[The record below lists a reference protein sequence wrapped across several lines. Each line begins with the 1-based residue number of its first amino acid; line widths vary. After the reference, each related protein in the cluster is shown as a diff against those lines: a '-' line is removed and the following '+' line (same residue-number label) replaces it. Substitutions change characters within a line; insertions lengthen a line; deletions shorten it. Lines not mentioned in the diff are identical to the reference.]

1 MFPIN
6 NSKPDDN
13 SLSVAGTSITGTDL
27 GAYSSSK
34 SEYQCSPSKSKQGN
48 GKAYWNNEYSIYD
61 YNYFCFILEDNI
73 IMDCISYYHSAN
85 WIFHVRINL

>member
-6 NSKPDDN
+6 HSKPDDN
-13 SLSVAGTSITGTDL
+13 SLSVAGTSIAGTDL

-48 GKAYWNNEYSIYD
+48 GKAYWKK
-61 YNYFCFILEDNI
+61 NI
-73 IMDCISYYHSAN
+73 VYMIIIIFVLFSKISYYHSAN

>member
-6 NSKPDDN
+6 HSKPDDN
-13 SLSVAGTSITGTDL
+13 SLSVAGTSIAGTDL

-73 IMDCISYYHSAN
+73 IMD
-85 WIFHVRINL
+85 